1 MPSLHSGPSS
11 SIKQSSGDDMP
22 ISNETLKAIIRD
34 FHGFDLSEAELEM
47 IRPEI
52 DNYLV
57 AVESMDGLDL
67 SNVMSSRLLKVAEG
81 DTPDA

>member
-34 FHGFDLSEAELEM
+34 FHGFDLNEAELEM

>member
-11 SIKQSSGDDMP
+11 SIKQSSGVDMP

-34 FHGFDLSEAELEM
+34 FHGFDLNEAELEM

-52 DNYLV
+52 DNYLA

-67 SNVMSSRLLKVAEG
+67 SNVISSRLLKVAEG
-81 DTPDA
+81 NAPDA

>member
-1 MPSLHSGPSS
+1 
-11 SIKQSSGDDMP
+11 MP
-22 ISNETLKAIIRD
+22 ISDETLKAIIRE

-52 DNYLV
+52 DNYLA

-67 SNVMSSRLLKVAEG
+67 SNVMSGRLLKVDEG
-81 DTPDA
+81 NATDA

>member
-1 MPSLHSGPSS
+1 
-11 SIKQSSGDDMP
+11 MP
-22 ISNETLKAIIRD
+22 ISDETLKAIIRE

-52 DNYLV
+52 DSYLA

-67 SNVMSSRLLKVAEG
+67 SNVMSGRLLKVDEG
-81 DTPDA
+81 NAADA